1 MAYLGMSF
9 DANTVEPADFS
20 ALPAGDYTALIT
32 ASEWKTAKSGDQYL
46 ALTLQVVDGHHHGR
60 FLWYNLNIMSSSAK
74 AQDIA
79 QRELSA
85 ICRATGKMQISDS
98 AELHDHPV
106 IIKVAYLAAQDDGK
120 GGTWPEKNQ
129 IKQWKPAGAAATPV
143 TPAAPAAPK
152 APPVATAKTA
162 PPVPRAPAKTPPSAP
177 APTSPVAGKPWM
189 KNQAQAPVAEVAG
202 DFDDDIPF

>member
-20 ALPAGDYTALIT
+20 ALPAGDYPAMIT

-46 ALTLQVVDGHHHGR
+46 ALTLQVIEGHHSGR
-60 FLWYNLNIMSSSAK
+60 FLWHNLNIMSSSAK

-98 AELHDHPV
+98 ADLHDHPV
-106 IIKVAYLAAQDDGK
+106 IIKVAYLAAQNDGK
-120 GGTWPEKNQ
+120 GGQWPEKNQ
-129 IKQWKPAGAAATPV
+129 IKQWKPAGSAT
-143 TPAAPAAPK
+143 TPAAAPAAQK
-152 APPVATAKTA
+152 APPVAAAPRPASA
-162 PPVPRAPAKTPPSAP
+162 PPTAAAAAPRPAAAPPKAPPPVAPWKKAPA
-177 APTSPVAGKPWM
+177 
-189 KNQAQAPVAEVAG
+189 APVEPAESI
-202 DFDDDIPF
+202 DDDIEF

>member
-20 ALPAGDYTALIT
+20 ALPAGDYTAMIT
-32 ASEWKTAKSGDQYL
+32 ASEWKNAKSGDQYL
-46 ALTLQVVDGHHHGR
+46 ALTLQVVEGHHSGR
-60 FLWYNLNIMSSSAK
+60 YLWHNLNLMSSSAK

-106 IIKVAYLAAQDDGK
+106 MIKVAYLAAQDDGK
-120 GGTWPEKNQ
+120 GGTWPEKNT
-129 IKQWKPAGAAATPV
+129 IKQWKPAGSAASPVAPTARPATPKAPAAQAV
-143 TPAAPAAPK
+143 PPVPRVPAKAPPAAPA
-152 APPVATAKTA
+152 
-162 PPVPRAPAKTPPSAP
+162 PAG
-177 APTSPVAGKPWM
+177 PVAGKPWL
-189 KNQAQAPVAEVAG
+189 KNQTPPVAEVAG
-202 DFDDDIPF
+202 DIDSDVPF

>member
-20 ALPAGDYTALIT
+20 ALPAGDYPAMIT
-32 ASEWKTAKSGDQYL
+32 ASEWKTSKSGDQYL
-46 ALTLQVVDGHHHGR
+46 ALTLQVIEGHHSGR
-60 FLWYNLNIMSSSAK
+60 FLWHNLNIMSSSAK

-85 ICRATGKMQISDS
+85 ICRATGKMKISDS

-106 IIKVAYLAAQDDGK
+106 IIKVAYIAAQDDGN

-129 IKQWKPAGAAATPV
+129 IRQWKPAGAAAAPV
-143 TPAAPAAPK
+143 TPATPKAPPPAPTPAAAPKSPPPAAPRPAAAPPKAPPPVAPWKKAPAAP
-152 APPVATAKTA
+152 VE
-162 PPVPRAPAKTPPSAP
+162 PAESL
-177 APTSPVAGKPWM
+177 
-189 KNQAQAPVAEVAG
+189 
-202 DFDDDIPF
+202 DDDIEF

>member
-20 ALPAGDYTALIT
+20 ALPAGDYTAMIT

-46 ALTLQVVDGHHHGR
+46 ALTLQVVEGHHNGR
-60 FLWYNLNIMSSSAK
+60 FLWHNLNIMSSSAK

-98 AELHDHPV
+98 AELHDCPV

-120 GGTWPEKNQ
+120 GGQWPEKNQ
-129 IKQWKPAGAAATPV
+129 IKKWESLSGAKPSPAAAFRTPAHAATAANRPAQPPRAAATS
-143 TPAAPAAPK
+143 APAAP
-152 APPVATAKTA
+152 
-162 PPVPRAPAKTPPSAP
+162 PVPPPAA
-177 APTSPVAGKPWM
+177 VAGKPWG
-189 KNQAQAPVAEVAG
+189 KGAPAPVVA
-202 DFDDDIPF
+202 DDLDEDLSF